1 MQQCFAI
8 FTVHLLQE
16 EFLGVLFFIHL
27 GGAVYAL
34 CRAELLFILHTSASC
49 FSAWMIQYMVANT
62 ASVFSHQWIGKR
74 YFLLK
79 NDTIPKVKRMLFSCR
94 KHFFI
99 SPPLPPSLSDLLCQA
114 YVCVASCRSSLQLS
128 TTYRH
133 THELKQLPWRWQ
145 SHYLLPLHPLLLMT
159 FQKHRNSLLCLR
171 MWEEERQEEAHM

>member
-1 MQQCFAI
+1 M
-8 FTVHLLQE
+8 
-16 EFLGVLFFIHL
+16 
-27 GGAVYAL
+27 L
-34 CRAELLFILHTSASC
+34 CAELNCYLYFTPPHLVSLHEW
-49 FSAWMIQYMVANT
+49 FSIWLQQYK

-94 KHFFI
+94 KHVFI

-171 MWEEERQEEAHM
+171 MWEEERQEKAHM